1 MGASVL
7 GGALQPHLSA
17 GTTNPLTTTGS
28 TLGRFIGP
36 VAVISA
42 GGIVFKE
49 LNKTKKKLK
58 GARIKMVAYNAMKKT
73 TAKAKAIKMRG
84 KGLTASVFKKKKGYG
99 VSVTR

>member
-1 MGASVL
+1 LSKKKKQKNNEIVSDLIPTFTLAGGAMGASVL

-58 GARIKMVAYNAMKKT
+58 G
-73 TAKAKAIKMRG
+73 G
-84 KGLTASVFKKKKGYG
+84 KN
-99 VSVTR
+99 